1 MGISRDGGRREAL
14 FATGARCGEVP
25 WISAG
30 LSGDGTGTVRV
41 GGGNDILF
49 GIGGGGGTRA
59 RAGAGS
65 TLILPG
71 ARRKGA
77 GGSGR
82 VTRGGAISLS
92 LVLSVERVCARDSL
106 SGCVCGAPK
115 SSVAYWPSMVMGLGA
130 AVTASLA
137 SLTPPCI
144 SGCCPNSA
152 ACVNV
157 FTPASCAT
165 RVCASSQSIV
175 PSNPL
180 NDSSPRACC
189 NGACVWRS
197 DSMKRTKTL
206 H

>member
-14 FATGARCGEVP
+14 FVTGARCGEVP

-59 RAGAGS
+59 RAAAGP

-71 ARRKGA
+71 ARGTGA

-92 LVLSVERVCARDSL
+92 LV
-106 SGCVCGAPK
+106 
-115 SSVAYWPSMVMGLGA
+115 
-130 AVTASLA
+130 
-137 SLTPPCI
+137 
-144 SGCCPNSA
+144 
-152 ACVNV
+152 
-157 FTPASCAT
+157 
-165 RVCASSQSIV
+165 
-175 PSNPL
+175 
-180 NDSSPRACC
+180 
-189 NGACVWRS
+189 
-197 DSMKRTKTL
+197 
-206 H
+206 